1 MQPVKLG
8 GLTLKSE
15 EKTEEVEEI
24 VDAASEGLEVPEP
37 EEGDGE
43 SNEGKVENPVIEDD
57 PNWNTSS
64 CETAREITIQEL
76 LTSIIKRVE
85 EFPKDDNKIK
95 AIGKLKGALQLLS

>member
-15 EKTEEVEEI
+15 EKKEEVEEI

-37 EEGDGE
+37 EEDILDSGEGILDGL
-43 SNEGKVENPVIEDD
+43 KDED
-57 PNWNTSS
+57 
-64 CETAREITIQEL
+64 ETPEHEPTLMEE

-85 EFPKDDNKIK
+85 EWPRDDNTIK